1 MSQSSEGS
9 VWYFAF
15 GSMVNIVGLKRRG
28 LIPYESQP
36 ALIHGYRL
44 AFQLGGMANLVPDAA
59 ATCHGV
65 LHHVTADMFKVLCKI
80 EATYDI
86 ITVTATPYTPY
97 SSSRS
102 SSCDCA
108 EAPAAAS
115 QQAPAVASALA
126 AAPAAAP
133 GTHGSPLTAT
143 AFIVQPEHMA
153 QQQQE
158 HPEWHSSL
166 PSDRYIRIITAG
178 LQHHGVDP
186 AWVQHVAQQQC
197 VPSKAP
203 QHYLKFP
210 EPELQDG
217 EVLREFT
224 AEQLAQ
230 FVGKMTD
237 NKVVTACGHKVLEID
252 VSPAPNALHVVYL
265 RDFMAGHELSFGTCR
280 NLYEPRLPPLEV
292 PSDLRQEHV
301 DWAEDFVAE
310 WMNKTRFKA
319 RVIGRLLGPLGT
331 AAAPLPQP

>member
-1 MSQSSEGS
+1 
-9 VWYFAF
+9 
-15 GSMVNIVGLKRRG
+15 MVNIVGLKRRG

-65 LHHVTADMFKVLCKI
+65 LHHVTADMFK
-80 EATYDI
+80 
-86 ITVTATPYTPY
+86 
-97 SSSRS
+97 
-102 SSCDCA
+102 
-108 EAPAAAS
+108 
-115 QQAPAVASALA
+115 
-126 AAPAAAP
+126 
-133 GTHGSPLTAT
+133 
-143 AFIVQPEHMA
+143 PEHMA